1 MDAAIAGLLGA
12 VIGGGVALLKSF
24 IDGRTAHR
32 LELDKARLAHRGAVE
47 TELRG
52 HVAAVARDLLACQH
66 SMEWI
71 CSSTDGKSVLSG
83 DKVSNYHAEIH
94 ESFPRLLGALA
105 AVASLNDVA
114 YKALLELANKVF
126 KVDQQIAKALRDYEN
141 SPQMASANVSAH
153 RNAATELYEELPR
166 KIAEIMKYKLAR
178 DLK

>member
-47 TELRG
+47 TELR
-52 HVAAVARDLLACQH
+52 
-66 SMEWI
+66 MEWI